1 MAASKI
7 HFKRYFFKNSLS
19 TLYQRSPHHAG
30 AAYHRIAELEAVIR
44 LTGNTIEHLERGDL
58 SGSRRGAARREDAMF
73 WVIKVEEMKR
83 LNRGDVG
90 ARFRTDET

>member
-58 SGSRRGAARREDAMF
+58 SGSRPRRGTARRRNVLGYQSRGNEKTQPRRCRGA
-73 WVIKVEEMKR
+73 IP
-83 LNRGDVG
+83 N
-90 ARFRTDET
+90 